1 MEFSILG
8 SGSRRS
14 PSDLE
19 SKRAV
24 YIRNVKKFLKLYGR
38 SRMGLSGAA
47 IMLFF
52 LLMAAL
58 APYLTPYDPI
68 YSMGLAQF
76 RAKPEWLA
84 KTGNLELPRNMFPI
98 TDAGFSE
105 SSSVQSWTVAQGSS
119 PSMRVLWDST
129 EGYPGIRGADVGS
142 GPGSILVEADSSD
155 TPVNDTVTLSY
166 RFDYPYAPMRRFS
179 AHVAYKGQVEGT
191 ASYLVQITIGSAGGD
206 QYVLWDS
213 GGQSKNTD
221 WVIPKPPIDSTD
233 ASLKIRVFG
242 NVGVEP
248 GRLIFSHPGQYAIG
262 VRVLLRLGQESTLK
276 VFLDDITFRVWG
288 DTFGLLGTDN
298 YGRDILTQLTHGSR
312 LSLMIGTLSAVIA
325 VVFGLLVGLVSGYL
339 GGRTD
344 ELLMRVNDIL
354 LTIPGLPL
362 LMVLVAVIGPSI
374 WSIVILI
381 GFLGWMGIARLI
393 RSQVLTL
400 KEKTYVEAARAL
412 GGGTSH
418 IITRHLVPN
427 VMTMAYTQL
436 ALTVPNAIVTEA
448 ALSFL
453 GLGDPYVQTWGKML
467 HDVEYYGAITEWWW
481 AVPPGLCI
489 AFLSLAFVLVGYAL
503 DEILNPKLRG
513 R

>member
-1 MEFSILG
+1 
-8 SGSRRS
+8 
-14 PSDLE
+14 LE

-24 YIRNVKKFLKLYGR
+24 YIRNAKKFLRRYAR
-38 SRMGLSGAA
+38 SPMGISGAA
-47 IMLFF
+47 IILFF
-52 LLMAAL
+52 VLMAAL
-58 APYLTPYDPI
+58 APYITPYDPI
-68 YSMGLAQF
+68 YSMGLAEY

-84 KTGNLELPRNMFPI
+84 SAGNLELARNMSPV
-98 TDAGFSE
+98 TDSGFSQP
-105 SSSVQSWTVAQGSS
+105 SSIQSWTVTQSS
-119 PSMRVLWDST
+119 SSARILWSEA
-129 EGYPGIRGADVGS
+129 EGYPGILGGDRGS
-142 GPGSILVEADSSD
+142 GPGAILVEVKSSGAE
-155 TPVNDTVTLSY
+155 NDTVALSY
-166 RFDYPYAPMRRFS
+166 PFSYPYAPMRRFGV
-179 AHVAYKGQVEGT
+179 HVAYKGHVEGV
-191 ASYLVQITIGSAGGD
+191 ASYSIQVIVGPMNGEQFILWESGSQSGD
-206 QYVLWDS
+206 
-213 GGQSKNTD
+213 TD
-221 WVIPKPPIDSTD
+221 WKIPKPPIDSTD

-242 NVGVEP
+242 DISVDP
-248 GRLIFSHPGQYAIG
+248 GRIIFSKPGQYAIG
-262 VRVLLRLGQESTLK
+262 VRVSLQQAQGSTVQ
-276 VFLDDITFRVWG
+276 VFLDDISLRVWG
-288 DTFGLLGTDN
+288 DVFGLLGTDN
-298 YGRDILTQLTHGSR
+298 YGRDIFTQLTYGSR
-312 LSLMIGTLSAVIA
+312 LSLIIGILSAVIA
-325 VVFGLLVGLVSGYL
+325 VAFGLLVGLFSGYV

-344 ELLMRVNDIL
+344 EVLMRVNDIL

-412 GGGTSH
+412 GGGTRH
-418 IITRHLVPN
+418 IIGSHLVPN

-503 DEILNPKLRG
+503 DEILNPKLR
-513 R
+513 RR